1 MLLNVRLTKEEER
14 AVRGLRRAKV
24 NVSELVRRAL
34 REAAVGEKTPKVK
47 RSVLVEEI
55 IAATPGP
62 AGKTKRPRVDD
73 RHAVAAFIRT
83 RLSRR

>member
-1 MLLNVRLTKEEER
+1 MLLNVRLTSEEER

-34 REAAVGEKTPKVK
+34 RDAASGQKPLKTK

-55 IAATPGP
+55 IAAVP
-62 AGKTKRPRVDD
+62 APARRTKRPKLDD
-73 RHAVAAFIRT
+73 RRAVSAFIRT
-83 RLSRR
+83 RLTRR